1 MQIIS
6 NYPDIPVPDNQVV
19 LHTVATS
26 NVSLVNSSSKTT
38 SSVSRRQAVPSV
50 GDDVHVFDIAT
61 IVPSMDYDS
70 LKNSFIKLI
79 REKLINDC
87 YAFEALLRELEKEG
101 KIELSPDFSV
111 QDLGIL

>member
-1 MQIIS
+1 
-6 NYPDIPVPDNQVV
+6 
-19 LHTVATS
+19 
-26 NVSLVNSSSKTT
+26 
-38 SSVSRRQAVPSV
+38 
-50 GDDVHVFDIAT
+50 
-61 IVPSMDYDS
+61 MDYDS